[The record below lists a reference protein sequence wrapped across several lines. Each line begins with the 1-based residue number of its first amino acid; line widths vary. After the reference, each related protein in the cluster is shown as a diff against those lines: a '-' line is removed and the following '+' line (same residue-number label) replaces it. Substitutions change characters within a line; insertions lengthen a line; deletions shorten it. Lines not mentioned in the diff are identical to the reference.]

1 MTACYNSY
9 KQTEHSVE
17 DFAWQKMVHALKLI
31 YKDEVLRMLD
41 PGRNDFYLK
50 QAKFIKC

>member
-1 MTACYNSY
+1 
-9 KQTEHSVE
+9 
-17 DFAWQKMVHALKLI
+17 MVHALKLI

-50 QAKFIKC
+50 QAKFSQMLVLKTKENLIYIRNLLE